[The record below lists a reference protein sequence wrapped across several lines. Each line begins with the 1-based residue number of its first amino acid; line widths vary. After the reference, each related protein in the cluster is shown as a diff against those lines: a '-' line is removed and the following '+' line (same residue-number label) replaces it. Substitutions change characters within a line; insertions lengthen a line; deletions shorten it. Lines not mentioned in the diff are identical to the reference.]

1 MALFDITEM
10 MRQQGSK
17 RRSLV
22 LPPIIVTSAI
32 ASQLAAIHRRI
43 LEPWTRSASKIT
55 ALYDR
60 ELKRRLTQD
69 NASELDILFGE
80 LGDEVNRLLIDLT
93 PAMLEWAIKTET
105 WHRTKWAS
113 NLLAGTEIS
122 IAQIIGPAGAQE
134 SIEDF
139 MRRNTALIRR
149 VGDDTRAKVSELVF
163 RGLQE
168 RAGSRK
174 VAKEITRQLGIE
186 RRRAVRI
193 ASDQAN
199 KLGAALDRQRSREAG
214 FEFWKWRHS
223 GKKHF
228 RPDHKARD
236 GKIYTDANAP
246 ADLPGQEPFC
256 GCVRQATAILD
267 EAEAARIRA
276 RKRGGEFGPPT
287 AVPTPPPAPVATPDP
302 EPVAAPAPP
311 PAPRTGFRS
320 PINPAV
326 TAESIV
332 VRKRLQASKDLAP
345 GLAEAQ
351 RTEPLYQL
359 PVEFRARKLEDFGRA
374 QLGAGFTDEAASM
387 IAALKPEL
395 DALSDQLG
403 IPRLRGFKTLA
414 GKRANADMGDGVM
427 GVNPSAFNE
436 YAASAG
442 IGGRSLSG
450 RADEL
455 ERIWLDLDAQVT
467 ARRSEL
473 ASLRAQAEAAFEA
486 GDIEQQA
493 IIRAQRYRLSEE
505 TGKLDKKASKAYSA
519 WRQATAA
526 SKREVAVWAP
536 GDAPAARPWTVKYY
550 FEDGIDQA
558 RALLFHEFGHHVHQ
572 YLAKEGSRR
581 QFGKPP
587 LEIGLPVFKGRATM
601 SRMLSQYGTTNGFEW
616 FAENFSAFVMGRRD
630 LVEPE
635 ALDLIERIFN
645 GRYP

>member
-17 RRSLV
+17 RRIVV
-22 LPPIIVTSAI
+22 LAPINVTSAI
-32 ASQLAAIHRRI
+32 ASQLATIHRRI
-43 LEPWTRSASKIT
+43 LEPWTRSTSRII

-80 LGDEVNRLLIDLT
+80 LGEEVNRLIIELT
-93 PAMLEWAIKTET
+93 PSMLEWALKTEQ

-113 NLLAGTEIS
+113 NLLAGTEI
-122 IAQIIGPAGAQE
+122 QISQVIGPAGAQE
-134 SIEDF
+134 SVEDF
-139 MRRNTALIRR
+139 MRRNTALIRN
-149 VGDDTRAKVSELVF
+149 VTDQTRAKVSELVF

-174 VAKEITRQLGIE
+174 VAKEVSRQLGIS
-186 RRRAVRI
+186 RRRAIRI
-193 ASDQAN
+193 AADQAN
-199 KLGAALDRQRSREAG
+199 KLGGALDRQRSREAG

-223 GKKHF
+223 GKKHP
-228 RPDHKARD
+228 RLDHKARD
-236 GKIYTDANAP
+236 GKIYTDENAP
-246 ADLPGQEPFC
+246 ADLPGQLPFC

-276 RKRGGEFGPPT
+276 RKRGGEFGPT
-287 AVPTPPPAPVATPDP
+287 AVPDPPPPAPDP
-302 EPVAAPAPP
+302 EPVAAPEPEIA

-326 TAESIV
+326 TASSIV

-359 PVEFRARKLEDFGRA
+359 PVEFRARKLEDFGKA

-436 YAASAG
+436 YAAAAG
-442 IGGRSLSG
+442 IGGRTVTA
-450 RADEL
+450 RVAEL

-467 ARRSEL
+467 ARRAEL
-473 ASLRAQAEAAFEA
+473 VALRAQAEAAFEA

-519 WRQATAA
+519 WRQASKA
-526 SKREVAVWAP
+526 SERPVAVWKP

-601 SRMLSQYGTTNGFEW
+601 GRMLSEYGTTNGFEW

-630 LVEPE
+630 LIEPE